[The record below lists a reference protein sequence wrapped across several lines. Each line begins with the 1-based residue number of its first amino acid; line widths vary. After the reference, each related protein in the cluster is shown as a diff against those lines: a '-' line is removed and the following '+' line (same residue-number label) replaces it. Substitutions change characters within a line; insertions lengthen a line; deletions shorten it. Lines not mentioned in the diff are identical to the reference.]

1 MKAKKALKKLY
12 KKASAKSQS
21 VSVLQLKNL
30 RNSDSPPPIS
40 DRKCVINP
48 ETKHEIQALAEQV
61 AINALSEIAKPL
73 NPIIS
78 WLNDTTNTEHTLG
91 QYKQTANQ
99 HQQAANQ
106 HQQTTNQRTA
116 NASGLSSFH
125 NHRTLSNVT
134 SIGRM
139 PLKSPPCK
147 RCPALQNGLCKCA
160 AKKFQLT
167 A

>member
-1 MKAKKALKKLY
+1 MKTKKALKKLY
-12 KKASAKSQS
+12 KKASTKSPS
-21 VSVLQLKNL
+21 ASVLQLKKLKN
-30 RNSDSPPPIS
+30 RNAPSATT
-40 DRKCVINP
+40 DRKFSIDQN
-48 ETKHEIQALAEQV
+48 TKNELQDLAEQV
-61 AINALSEIAKPL
+61 AISAVSELAKPL

-78 WLNDTTNTEHTLG
+78 WLNDAPSTRHTLSEP
-91 QYKQTANQ
+91 KR
-99 HQQAANQ
+99 AANS
-106 HQQTTNQRTA
+106 
-116 NASGLSSFH
+116 SGLTPPQS
-125 NHRTLSNVT
+125 RQTLNNVT

>member
-12 KKASAKSQS
+12 KKASPKSPS
-21 VSVLQLKNL
+21 ASVLQLKKL
-30 RNSDSPPPIS
+30 KNSNVTSATTI
-40 DRKCVINP
+40 RKFSIDQN
-48 ETKHEIQALAEQV
+48 TKNELQDLAEQV
-61 AINALSEIAKPL
+61 AISAASELAKPL

-78 WLNDTTNTEHTLG
+78 WLNDAPNNIHIPS
-91 QYKQTANQ
+91 QYKK
-99 HQQAANQ
+99 AAN
-106 HQQTTNQRTA
+106 
-116 NASGLSSFH
+116 SSSLAPPQGPQ
-125 NHRTLSNVT
+125 TLSKVT
-134 SIGRM
+134 SIGRI

>member
-12 KKASAKSQS
+12 RKASSKSPS
-21 VSVLQLKNL
+21 DSVLQLNKL
-30 RNSDSPPPIS
+30 RNNNPPS
-40 DRKCVINP
+40 TANERKLSIDQNTRN
-48 ETKHEIQALAEQV
+48 ELQELAEHV
-61 AINALSEIAKPL
+61 AISAVSELAKPL

-78 WLNDTTNTEHTLG
+78 WLNDAPNAIHIPSRHT
-91 QYKQTANQ
+91 
-99 HQQAANQ
+99 QAANS
-106 HQQTTNQRTA
+106 
-116 NASGLSSFH
+116 SGLAPPQS
-125 NHRTLSNVT
+125 RQTLTNVT
-134 SIGRM
+134 SIGRL